1 MINIIIG
8 KRSNLTQRLLY
19 AFDNSIAISSD
30 NIVEGMEG
38 IDWSSHN
45 VNLILNQFHP
55 ATQLNDLSLP
65 IDYINNAIGNTA
77 KILEFIRS
85 KNININKIIY
95 TSSSSVYGSNKSCH
109 ERDIYAPVNLHSAL
123 KVANEKLVI
132 KFCQNANIDYTIAR
146 VFNMYGGADIFSII
160 SKIINCYKKNQTLTL
175 VNKGKSIRDFI
186 HIDDVVNIY
195 HKILSVQNLPVINV
209 ASGKGESILSIL
221 NHLEK
226 NQIILK
232 TDNVISNEI
241 SKSIS
246 NNSKLLDIM
255 NGYQFIDVKDY
266 LVTCVKK
273 LPKVLV

>member
-30 NIVEGMEG
+30 NIVEGMGG

-95 TSSSSVYGSNKSCH
+95 TSSSSVYGNNKSCH

-146 VFNMYGGADIFSII
+146 VFNMYGGADNFSII

-175 VNKGKSIRDFI
+175 VNKGQSIRDFI

-195 HKILSVQNLPVINV
+195 HKILSIQNLPVINV

-232 TDNVISNEI
+232 TDNVI
-241 SKSIS
+241 
-246 NNSKLLDIM
+246 
-255 NGYQFIDVKDY
+255 
-266 LVTCVKK
+266 
-273 LPKVLV
+273 

>member
-30 NIVEGMEG
+30 NILEEMES

-45 VNLILNQFHP
+45 VNLILNQFQP

-95 TSSSSVYGSNKSCH
+95 TSSSSVYGNNKSCH

-146 VFNMYGGADIFSII
+146 VFNMYGGADNFSII
-160 SKIINCYKKNQTLTL
+160 SKIINCYKKSQTLTL
-175 VNKGKSIRDFI
+175 VNKGQSIRDFI

-195 HKILSVQNLPVINV
+195 HKILSIQNLPVINV

-273 LPKVLV
+273 LPKVLA

>member
-30 NIVEGMEG
+30 NIVEGMGG

-146 VFNMYGGADIFSII
+146 VFNMYGGADNFSII

-175 VNKGKSIRDFI
+175 VNKGQSIRDFI

-195 HKILSVQNLPVINV
+195 HKILSIQNLPVINV

-273 LPKVLV
+273 LPKVLA

>member
-30 NIVEGMEG
+30 NIVEGMGG

-146 VFNMYGGADIFSII
+146 VFNMYGGADNFSII

-175 VNKGKSIRDFI
+175 VNKGQSIRDFI

-195 HKILSVQNLPVINV
+195 HKILSIQNLPVINV

-232 TDNVISNEI
+232 TDNIISNEI

-273 LPKVLV
+273 LPKVLA

>member
-19 AFDNSIAISSD
+19 AFDNSISISSD
-30 NIVEGMEG
+30 NIVEGMGG

-95 TSSSSVYGSNKSCH
+95 TSSSSVYGNNKSCH

-146 VFNMYGGADIFSII
+146 VFNMYGGADNFSII

-175 VNKGKSIRDFI
+175 VNKGHSIRDFI

-195 HKILSVQNLPVINV
+195 HKILSIQNLPVINV